1 MRLVLAVVRAAL
13 LLLLVATALEA
24 APPAQAAPAADAG
37 SPAARLGCRIPRC
50 YAAISVNPWNGK
62 WGVSYNQPTRHR
74 AVARAQQACRN
85 HSQRYRPHCEK
96 LIWTRNGCAAAA
108 YRVRN
113 GTLQEYGAAYARYQG
128 AAKSKALRKV
138 RGPGHRHI
146 WTWVCTSRRYGRAVV
161 GTAPWINP

>member
-1 MRLVLAVVRAAL
+1 MRHVLTAVRTL
-13 LLLLVATALEA
+13 LLLLLLASAIE
-24 APPAQAAPAADAG
+24 AAPAAHAAPADA
-37 SPAARLGCRIPRC
+37 SPAARIGCRVPHC
-50 YAAISVNPWNGK
+50 YAAISVNAWNGK

-113 GTLQEYGAAYARYQG
+113 GTLQEYGAAYARYRG
-128 AAKSKALRKV
+128 DAEAKALRKV

-146 WTWVCTSRRYGRAVV
+146 WTWVCTTRRYARTVAGPA
-161 GTAPWINP
+161 GTLTP